1 MTYRQLASVSLVLL
15 AGAAVCAAQ
24 SITTARSGT
33 LHYFDGDV
41 SVDGNQ
47 VTQQRGTFPQ
57 LKENSVLKTGQG
69 RAEVLLTPGVFLRLG
84 ENSSIRML
92 DERLIST
99 RVEILDGTA
108 MVESDDP
115 QMSLKDSPVTLIYR
129 DFDIQP
135 VKHGLFEIS
144 SGQGQDPAELKVF
157 KGEALV
163 ETAGNRVDV
172 REGHSMPFTVAMAAE
187 KFSDKSGD
195 DLYVWTRDRSESLA
209 AANVVSAQSM
219 SSSAGSGYYGV
230 GSGYGSGY
238 GYGYGY
244 GYGNS
249 GLYGMS
255 PWGGGWFYNP
265 YLTMFT
271 FVPSAGVFWNPWG
284 YGFFSPATVGS
295 YFPGSTLSAFNR
307 PGATGAIA
315 RGLTPGTTTAAA
327 LGSPVRSASTG
338 SASARGGSL
347 ASSGFSSG
355 SRGGG
360 ASAGHGG
367 GGRR

>member
-1 MTYRQLASVSLVLL
+1 MTYRHLTSVSLVLL

-57 LKENSVLKTGQG
+57 LKEKSVLKTGQG

-115 QMSLKDSPVTLIYR
+115 QMSVKDSPVTLIYR

-157 KGEALV
+157 KGEAVV

-172 REGHSMPFTVAMAAE
+172 REGHLMPFTAAMAEE

-238 GYGYGY
+238 GYG
-244 GYGNS
+244 NS

-265 YLTMFT
+265 YLSMFT

-284 YGFFSPATVGS
+284 YGFFSPGLVGS
-295 YFPGSTLSAFNR
+295 YFPASTLTAFNR

-315 RGLTPGTTTAAA
+315 RGLTPSVGTASA
-327 LGSPVRSASTG
+327 LGSPIRSASTG
-338 SASARGGSL
+338 SSSARGGSL
-347 ASSGFSSG
+347 ASAGFSGGG

-360 ASAGHGG
+360 TSHGG
-367 GGRR
+367 GGHR